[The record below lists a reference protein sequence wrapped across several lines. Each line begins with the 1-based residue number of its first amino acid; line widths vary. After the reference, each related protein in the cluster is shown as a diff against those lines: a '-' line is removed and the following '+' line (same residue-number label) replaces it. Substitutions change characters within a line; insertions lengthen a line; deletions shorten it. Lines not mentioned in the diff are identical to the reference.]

1 MTTLFLFSSAWALFF
16 LWRSGAG
23 LRAVAA
29 CALLGALHLVLQGN
43 GFYARTDTMPPRAV
57 LLLAPSVLIILAV
70 LARPAGR
77 KWMRS
82 LDLGALTLLHTCR
95 VGVEWVLHQAWLDG
109 QVPRTMTFEGTNFD
123 IVSGLSAPLVW
134 AYLRYS
140 KSPQH
145 WVLPVWNL
153 LCLALLVNI
162 VITAVLSLPGPMQV
176 LNHVMPNRLVLTGPY
191 VLLPAVVVPVVL
203 FAHLCVLLRPRSVAD
218 R

>member
-1 MTTLFLFSSAWALFF
+1 MTTLFLFSAAWAVFF

-23 LRAVAA
+23 LRAVVVCTA
-29 CALLGALHLVLQGN
+29 LGAVHLLLEQN

-57 LLLAPSVLIILAV
+57 LLLAPSAAIVLAL

-77 KWMRS
+77 RWMRT
-82 LDLGALTLLHTCR
+82 LDLRALTLLHTCR
-95 VGVEWVLHQAWLDG
+95 IGVEVALHHGWQHGQLPQA
-109 QVPRTMTFEGTNFD
+109 MTYEGTNFD

-134 AYLRYS
+134 AYLHFS
-140 KSPQH
+140 KTPRR
-145 WVLPVWNL
+145 WVLVGWNL

-162 VITAVLSLPGPMQV
+162 VATAVLSLPGPLQT
-176 LNHVMPNRLVLTGPY
+176 LNHAMPNRLVLSSPY

-203 FAHLCVLLRPRSVAD
+203 FAHLCVLLPRRSVAG

>member
-1 MTTLFLFSSAWALFF
+1 MTTLFLFSAAWALFF

-23 LRAVAA
+23 LRAVAV
-29 CALLGALHLVLQGN
+29 CAMLGAAHLLLQWN

-57 LLLAPSVLIILAV
+57 LLLAPSVLIVLAV

-77 KWMRS
+77 KWMHS

-95 VGVEWVLHQAWLDG
+95 VGVEWMLHHAWLDG

-140 KSPQH
+140 KSPH
-145 WVLPVWNL
+145 RWVLPAWNL
-153 LCLALLVNI
+153 LCLALLANI
-162 VITAVLSLPGPMQV
+162 VVTAVLSLPGPMQV
-176 LNHVMPNRLVLTGPY
+176 MNHAMPNRLVLTGPY